1 LEPHQAACSAGRC
14 AQAPC
19 AVQAGA
25 HRQGGATAG
34 LWAEA
39 NPLPSLALLPL
50 AAELTATVGSA
61 DDAPRRLGVDT
72 EQVRALAARGS
83 ARALGRRLELHSGRR
98 TGARALLQ
106 AFTPVRLDR
115 RDHAFC

>member
-1 LEPHQAACSAGRC
+1 VQAAGV
-14 AQAPC
+14 
-19 AVQAGA
+19 VQAGA
-25 HRQGGATAG
+25 HRKGGATAG

-39 NPLPSLALLPL
+39 NPLPPDALLPL

-83 ARALGRRLELHSGRR
+83 ARALGRWREPRLGRH

-106 AFTPVRLDR
+106 AATPVRLDKH
-115 RDHAFC
+115 DHAS